1 MAPPKSYMIP
11 LQFPAGLYD
20 YAKPPGPFA
29 HWTSAPLYSYE
40 EFARSNPRPKRGE
53 RKGRAHRNGPTLD
66 RPNYPFQEM
75 EEKYAKYTDAE
86 LHYALQDARE
96 AARHE
101 DEMAKKGHGLAKH
114 GWYAD
119 DVHTISKEIMH
130 RRSGKARRNGAPEYY
145 DVPQN
150 AGPFWPGAY
159 PYGAFGRPAAY
170 GPTAREAAEA
180 RAKPNPH
187 GAYLGAFR
195 EVKYMP
201 GSSKLQEVWTHVYEG
216 DANAE
221 AFLRQR
227 REDEDKAKAE
237 RDAIYREALERHR
250 SRKNPRGAGKDYSD
264 VLRKHGRAGFGI
276 PEKAPHAGS
285 FPLYPVKR
293 ARYAIAIVAA
303 PAYDGHPEE
312 RERILRAAV
321 EAHPELKSMAQ
332 HALAKV
338 VSRIGVRAAANGK
351 RRK

>member
-29 HWTSAPLYSYE
+29 HWTSGPAYSYE

-53 RKGRAHRNGPTLD
+53 RKDRKSRAH
-66 RPNYPFQEM
+66 
-75 EEKYAKYTDAE
+75 
-86 LHYALQDARE
+86 
-96 AARHE
+96 
-101 DEMAKKGHGLAKH
+101 
-114 GWYAD
+114 
-119 DVHTISKEIMH
+119 
-130 RRSGKARRNGAPEYY
+130 RNGAPEYY

-150 AGPFWPGAY
+150 AGPFWPDAY

-180 RAKPNPH
+180 RAKPNPKTDPAWKEAAERLLAKRT
-187 GAYLGAFR
+187 GRSMDDFAYRAYLRAIIQGA
-195 EVKYMP
+195 MP
-201 GSSKLQEVWTHVYEG
+201 VTHKDGIPLVG
-216 DANAE
+216 AME
-221 AFLRQR
+221 ARSDLI
-227 REDEDKAKAE
+227 DEYGKGPAKP
-237 RDAIYREALERHR
+237 
-250 SRKNPRGAGKDYSD
+250 NPRGAGKDYSD

-321 EAHPELKSMAQ
+321 EAHPELKSMAE